1 MEHVTNALS
10 RLSSVLT
17 KYIGMIIICFS
28 VIAFFWRDGFAW
40 TTNYTSIF
48 LGVAMFGMGLTIHIG
63 DFKVVF
69 TRPKEIIIGFVAQYT
84 IMPLIAWGLS
94 VLLHLPTDIALGV
107 ILVGCCPG
115 GTASN
120 VITYIAGGDV
130 ALSVGMTITS
140 TLAAPV
146 MTPLLVYLLAGA
158 WVQVSFPGMVISVV
172 KVVLIPVLLGILLR
186 RLIGRHIEKLSGILP
201 LISVVSIVMIISG
214 IVAVNAEKIMTSGF
228 LVLCIVIL
236 HNLAGM
242 GLGLLAGR
250 IFHVEYDKATALA
263 IEVGMQNSGL
273 AITLATANFAANPF
287 ATLPGAIFSVW
298 HNISGSL
305 FASLRRSGK
314 YKIKEQIAKAEHVIS
329 LLIDAIA
336 ATHGVY
342 NRQKTKRL
350 AAATGVIAP
359 VSSAVLPKS
368 TESVD
373 TTLSF
378 AINPVISAVEIF
390 QFPKPSGR
398 NTGAMIPATTARIL
412 SLESATTFMCK
423 LNVCRNQMIIV
434 AKKITVNALCK
445 KSFAFSHR
453 SCPTFFAPGIR

>member
-94 VLLHLPTDIALGV
+94 VFLHLPTDIALGV

-201 LISVVSIVMIISG
+201 LISVVSIVIIISG
-214 IVAVNAEKIMTSGF
+214 IVAVNADSSYSVSLSYIILQVWDLDYLPDASSMWNMT
-228 LVLCIVIL
+228 
-236 HNLAGM
+236 
-242 GLGLLAGR
+242 
-250 IFHVEYDKATALA
+250 K
-263 IEVGMQNSGL
+263 Q
-273 AITLATANFAANPF
+273 
-287 ATLPGAIFSVW
+287 LPLRLKSVC
-298 HNISGSL
+298 
-305 FASLRRSGK
+305 R
-314 YKIKEQIAKAEHVIS
+314 
-329 LLIDAIA
+329 
-336 ATHGVY
+336 T
-342 NRQKTKRL
+342 
-350 AAATGVIAP
+350 
-359 VSSAVLPKS
+359 AVLLSHSPPQTLLQTHLPHCLEQS
-368 TESVD
+368 SVYG
-373 TTLSF
+373 T
-378 AINPVISAVEIF
+378 IF
-390 QFPKPSGR
+390 QALYSQVSG
-398 NTGAMIPATTARIL
+398 AA
-412 SLESATTFMCK
+412 E
-423 LNVCRNQMIIV
+423 
-434 AKKITVNALCK
+434 
-445 KSFAFSHR
+445 
-453 SCPTFFAPGIR
+453 GIR